1 MIISHRIHGSNIHL
15 HLGGLMVNVGTYTVY
30 MDGMGYATHSG
41 KDLFYKVK
49 AEITTGSTG
58 DTEVSRGLL
67 KHGNF

>member
-1 MIISHRIHGSNIHL
+1 
-15 HLGGLMVNVGTYTVY
+15 MVNVGTYTVY